1 MDGEDVA
8 PADDGSF
15 SHDMD
20 LDFGINVI
28 ETTADDNDV
37 DESGDSNETTDV
49 RSALYS
55 SDWFSPDWYRE
66 EALLIRV
73 NEGPGG
79 LDQFGAIA
87 PEIME
92 SVDLDSLLGGELY
105 STSGGWWIF
114 SYDISM
120 SATSVSYGDVG
131 LTIDAVGDGFLD
143 MRMTISD
150 LEMTFIVEGYAPL
163 VSLPRRRCR
172 SHRRDTR
179 RSDRPSDHRRRG
191 DEL

>member
-1 MDGEDVA
+1 MTVVGTVSDAVSGVRTVTVDGEDVA

-15 SHDMD
+15 SHDMG

-105 STSGGWWIF
+105 STSGGGL
-114 SYDISM
+114 S
-120 SATSVSYGDVG
+120 SAMTSRCPRPQLRRCGAD
-131 LTIDAVGDGFLD
+131 D
-143 MRMTISD
+143 
-150 LEMTFIVEGYAPL
+150 
-163 VSLPRRRCR
+163 RRRR
-172 SHRRDTR
+172 
-179 RSDRPSDHRRRG
+179 
-191 DEL
+191 

>member
-28 ETTADDNDV
+28 ETTANDNDV
-37 DESGDSNETTDV
+37 DESGDSNETTDA
-49 RSALYS
+49 RSVLYS

-79 LDQFGAIA
+79 LDQFGPLHPRSWSPSTWTPCWAVA
-87 PEIME
+87 VLDQRRL
-92 SVDLDSLLGGELY
+92 VDLQL
-105 STSGGWWIF
+105 
-114 SYDISM
+114 
-120 SATSVSYGDVG
+120 
-131 LTIDAVGDGFLD
+131 
-143 MRMTISD
+143 
-150 LEMTFIVEGYAPL
+150 
-163 VSLPRRRCR
+163 
-172 SHRRDTR
+172 
-179 RSDRPSDHRRRG
+179 
-191 DEL
+191 